1 MLRRWRLD
9 LECLGSWAAPE
20 SLEIFTSPASVA
32 YPREPRGHERFF
44 LLRRRRPGGF
54 ERFRWGRGQVGFS
67 GGQQMNQRYTT
78 GGQKESEDP
87 SRLSRRHRRHLRRRP
102 WMAVDRSLLPVSCHV
117 LRRRIR
123 FSIYRHMTAVI
134 GPLTI
139 HLGRVESIV
148 EADRARQAAS
158 DVPRSHPRLIVKI
171 FIISTYMSSQN
182 HRSDHMIFTISHI
195 KGKYH
200 QLRSVA

>member
-102 WMAVDRSLLPVSCHV
+102 WMAVDRSLLPVSCHA
-117 LRRRIR
+117 I
-123 FSIYRHMTAVI
+123 S
-134 GPLTI
+134 
-139 HLGRVESIV
+139 E
-148 EADRARQAAS
+148 EADPLQY
-158 DVPRSHPRLIVKI
+158 
-171 FIISTYMSSQN
+171 ISTYDGSYWAFNDPSWPSRVDR
-182 HRSDHMIFTISHI
+182 RSGSCAASRKRRTTVASAFNSKEKI
-195 KGKYH
+195 
-200 QLRSVA
+200 LRTCT